1 MDKNMN
7 RKFIEL
13 LSEFDS
19 IYVIPVDAITTVY
32 KESNESIIT
41 EVYYGKDEFVR
52 TKTPYDVI
60 INKLFE

>member
-32 KESNESIIT
+32 RENNESKIT

-52 TKTPYDVI
+52 TKTPYDTI
-60 INKLFE
+60 LNRLFE

>member
-19 IYVIPVDAITTVY
+19 IYVIPIDAITTVY
-32 KESNESIIT
+32 KENNESIVT
-41 EVYYGKDEFVR
+41 EIYYGKDEFVR

-60 INKLFE
+60 INRLFE

>member
-1 MDKNMN
+1 MN

-32 KESNESIIT
+32 KESNESIVT

-52 TKTPYDVI
+52 TKTPYDSI
-60 INKLFE
+60 INRLFE